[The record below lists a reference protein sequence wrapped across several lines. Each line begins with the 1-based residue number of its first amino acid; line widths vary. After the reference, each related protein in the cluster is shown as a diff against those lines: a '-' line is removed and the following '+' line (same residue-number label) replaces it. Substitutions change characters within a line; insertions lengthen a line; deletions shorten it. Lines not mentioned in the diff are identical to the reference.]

1 MEYKNDQKEA
11 KAADEYLMREA
22 WLNVVKPVEMAGRLD
37 HVKARP
43 PMNKREEKTAQL
55 QNYFLT
61 RKSQGFNYQEG
72 QYERIF
78 SRGKKE

>member
-1 MEYKNDQKEA
+1 MSNNPKM
-11 KAADEYLMREA
+11 ADPYLSREA
-22 WLNVVKPVEMAGRLD
+22 WLNIVKPVEMAGRLD

-43 PMNKREEKTAQL
+43 PANRREQETARV

-61 RKSQGFNYQEG
+61 RKSQGFEYQEG

-78 SRGKKE
+78 RKG